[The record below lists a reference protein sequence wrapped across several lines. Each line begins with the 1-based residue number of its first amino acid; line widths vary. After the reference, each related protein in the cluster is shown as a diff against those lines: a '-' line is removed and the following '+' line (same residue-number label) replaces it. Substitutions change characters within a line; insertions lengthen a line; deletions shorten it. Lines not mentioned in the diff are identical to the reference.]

1 MRILD
6 WESLSAGERRAALA
20 RPTQSARDDVDALAR
35 EVIANVRAGGDEALR
50 AYSRRFDGA
59 ELQSLTASAEE
70 FAQAERTLTSEQH
83 AALERAIDNIE
94 RFHRAQQ
101 PDSLTLETTPGVR
114 CERVIRPIAAV
125 GLYVPAGSA
134 PLPSAV
140 IMLAVPARIAGCPR
154 RVLCT
159 PPRRDGRASP
169 AVLVAAR
176 LCGIDSVC
184 KVGGAQAI
192 AAMAYGTET
201 IPKVDKIFGPGNAW
215 VTSAKQAVASDPA
228 GAACDMPAGPSEV
241 LVIADDSARAE
252 FVAADLLAQ
261 AEHDTQAQ
269 AILVTPSRALAEAVA
284 AEVASQT
291 RTLSRRAILEQSL
304 ASSRCLVVKDLES
317 ALEVANEYAAEH
329 LLLEVREPRRWLE
342 KVASAGSVFLGAWSP
357 EPMGDYCSGTNH
369 VLPTYGYAR
378 AYSSHS
384 VLDFVKLITVQELS
398 PAGLCAL
405 GPVAVTLARLE
416 GLDAHANAVT
426 RRLTALAADDGPAG
440 EGGLADHDGRAG
452 DDRRADNDG
461 RAGDDR
467 HHGDRGLACDDAPA
481 GSDAATSRAGGLR

>member
-20 RPTQSARDDVDALAR
+20 RPVQAARDDTETLAR

-59 ELQSLTASAEE
+59 ELHSLAVGADE
-70 FAQAERTLTSEQH
+70 FSQAQRALTSEQRH
-83 AALERAIDNIE
+83 ALERAIDNVD
-94 RFHRAQQ
+94 RFHRAQR
-101 PDSLTLETTPGVR
+101 PDGMTLETTPGVR
-114 CERVIRPIAAV
+114 CERVIRPISAV

-140 IMLAVPARIAGCPR
+140 IMLAIPARIAGCPR

-159 PPRRDGRASP
+159 PPRRDGRANP

-176 LCGIDSVC
+176 LCGIEAVF

-192 AAMAYGTET
+192 AAMAYGTAT

-215 VTSAKQAVASDPA
+215 VTAAKQAAAADPA

-241 LVIADDSARAE
+241 LVIADEGARAE

-269 AILVTPSRALAEAVA
+269 AILLTPSRALAEDVA
-284 AEVASQT
+284 AAIDSQT
-291 RTLSRRAILEQSL
+291 RTLSRRAILQQSL
-304 ASSRCLVVKDLES
+304 ASSRCIVVRDLDS
-317 ALEVANEYAAEH
+317 ALEVANDYAAEH
-329 LLLEVREPRRWLE
+329 LMLQVSEPRRWLE
-342 KVASAGSVFLGAWSP
+342 KVTSAGSVFLGTWSP

-378 AYSSHS
+378 AYSGLS
-384 VLDFVKLITVQELS
+384 VLDFVKRITVQELS
-398 PAGLCAL
+398 PEGLRAL
-405 GPVAVTLARLE
+405 GPVAIALARLE
-416 GLDAHANAVT
+416 GLDAHAGAVT
-426 RRLTALAADDGPAG
+426 RRLAAL
-440 EGGLADHDGRAG
+440 
-452 DDRRADNDG
+452 
-461 RAGDDR
+461 
-467 HHGDRGLACDDAPA
+467 DDAAPLT
-481 GSDAATSRAGGLR
+481 GSVP